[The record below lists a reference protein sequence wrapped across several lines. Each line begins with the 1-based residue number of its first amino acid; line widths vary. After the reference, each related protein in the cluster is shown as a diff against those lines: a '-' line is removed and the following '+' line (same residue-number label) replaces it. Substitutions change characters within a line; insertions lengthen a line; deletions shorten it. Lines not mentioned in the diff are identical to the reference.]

1 MTHLQVGIALVTR
14 NSMAFLN
21 ETLASIE
28 PQVSEAS
35 AIHVVD
41 DFSDDDTEITLNK
54 WIRHVRTRGLD
65 AHVRPSTSRARN
77 LHTRTAQN
85 FTQAARTLRSMDL
98 IALADHDDRWLP
110 KRLIRQ
116 AATFTHHPHAL
127 MLASNGNLMG
137 DEATLFD
144 VFDVPKD
151 LNDRPCEQ
159 IARHVI
165 RNSVATGSASMIRR
179 DLLRQPQGIPPPGW
193 LHDRWWSLVAASHCG
208 LRVDQEPVIDYRVSL
223 NQQIGLDR
231 GRQATTGPSRLTTGR
246 LSDLARLRDVMA
258 LHQHANEAAR
268 RPFTPTAVLRSLIS

>member
-28 PQVSEAS
+28 PHLSEAS

-41 DFSDDDTEITLNK
+41 DFSDDDTEIALSQ
-54 WIRHVRTRGLD
+54 WIRHVRTKGLD

-110 KRLIRQ
+110 NRLTHQ
-116 AATFTHHPHAL
+116 AATFAHHPHAL
-127 MLASNGNLMG
+127 MLAGNGNLMG
-137 DEATLFD
+137 DEMTLFD

-151 LNDRPCEQ
+151 LNDHPCEQ

-165 RNSVATGSASMIRR
+165 RNSVATGSASMIRS
-179 DLLRQPQGIPPPGW
+179 DLLRRPQGIPPQGW
-193 LHDRWWSLVAASHCG
+193 LHDRWWSLAAASHCG

-223 NQQIGLDR
+223 DQQIGLDR
-231 GRQATTGPSRLTTGR
+231 GRQGTTGLSRLTASR
-246 LSDLARLRDVMA
+246 LSDVARMRDMMA
-258 LHQHANEAAR
+258 LHQYGSEAAR
-268 RPFTPTAVLRSLIS
+268 GSFSPTAILRSLIS

>member
-54 WIRHVRTRGLD
+54 WIRHVRTKGLD

-110 KRLIRQ
+110 NRLTHQ
-116 AATFTHHPHAL
+116 AATFAHHPYAL
-127 MLASNGNLMG
+127 MLAGNGNLMG
-137 DEATLFD
+137 DEMTLFD

-151 LNDRPCEQ
+151 LNDHPCEQ

-165 RNSVATGSASMIRR
+165 RNSVATGSASMIRS
-179 DLLRQPQGIPPPGW
+179 DLLRRPQGIPPQGW
-193 LHDRWWSLVAASHCG
+193 LHDRWWSLVAASRCG

-223 NQQIGLDR
+223 DQQIGLDR
-231 GRQATTGPSRLTTGR
+231 GRQATTGLSRLTASR
-246 LSDLARLRDVMA
+246 LSDVARMRDVMA
-258 LHQHANEAAR
+258 LHQLASEAAR
-268 RPFTPTAVLRSLIS
+268 RPFTPTAVLGSLIS

>member
-1 MTHLQVGIALVTR
+1 
-14 NSMAFLN
+14 MAFLN

-28 PQVSEAS
+28 PQLSEVS

-41 DFSDDDTEITLNK
+41 DFSDDDTEIALSQ
-54 WIRHVRTRGLD
+54 WIRHVRTKGLD

-98 IALADHDDRWLP
+98 IALADHDDCWLP
-110 KRLIRQ
+110 NRLTHQ
-116 AATFTHHPHAL
+116 AATFSQHPQAL

-151 LNDRPCEQ
+151 LNDHPCQQ

-165 RNSVATGSASMIRR
+165 RYSVATGSASMIRR
-179 DLLRQPQGIPPPGW
+179 DLLRQPQGIPPRGW
-193 LHDRWWSLVAASHCG
+193 LHDRWWSLVAASRCG
-208 LRVDQEPVIDYRVSL
+208 LRVDRAPVIDYRVSL
-223 NQQIGLDR
+223 DQQIGVNR
-231 GRQATTGPSRLTTGR
+231 GRQAATGLSRLTASR
-246 LSDLARLRDVMA
+246 LGDIARLRDLMS
-258 LHQHANEAAR
+258 LHHHASEAAR
-268 RPFTPTAVLRSLIS
+268 SSFTPTAVFPTLVS